1 MGYRIEYGDM
11 KVHKYRRRAKW
22 GSWIAFACVIL
33 LVAGAITVKTVGLT
47 WVQEVLLPGDP
58 VVTAAALDGLV
69 EDLRQG
75 DTLGQAI
82 KAFCQE
88 IMENGQLPE

>member
-1 MGYRIEYGDM
+1 MGYRIEYDGIGIN
-11 KVHKYRRRAKW
+11 KRRKPIKW
-22 GSWIAFACVIL
+22 GSLIALACVLL
-33 LVAGAITVKTVGLT
+33 LVAGAVTVKMVGLP

-58 VVTAAALDGLV
+58 EVTAMALEGLV

-82 KAFCQE
+82 KAFCEE
-88 IMENGQLPE
+88 IIANGRLPE

>member
-1 MGYRIEYGDM
+1 MGYRIEYDSVAIQKHRGQI
-11 KVHKYRRRAKW
+11 KW
-22 GSWIAFACVIL
+22 RSWIVTGCVL
-33 LVAGAITVKTVGLT
+33 FLVVGAITIKTVGLT

-58 VVTAAALDGLV
+58 EVTAVALEGLV

-82 KAFCQE
+82 RAFCEE
-88 IMENGQLPE
+88 IIANGHIPE